1 MSTEVAAAVLA
12 LVGVAAVVAISW
24 VFYRIGKAEDREREE
39 AARAR
44 RPPPQPPEPEP
55 PPHDEDHRVA
65 RERRRPLP
73 PRRPQ
78 R

>member
-1 MSTEVAAAVLA
+1 MSTEAAAVVLA
-12 LVGVAAVVAISW
+12 LVGVAAVVAVSW
-24 VFYRIGKAEDREREE
+24 VFYRIGKAEDRERE
-39 AARAR
+39 AAR
-44 RPPPQPPEPEP
+44 RPPPAPSPEPEP
-55 PPHDEDHRVA
+55 EPDPPADEHRVA

>member
-12 LVGVAAVVAISW
+12 LAGVAAVAAVSW
-24 VFYRIGKAEDREREE
+24 LFYRIGRSEDREREQLE
-39 AARAR
+39 RERAER
-44 RPPPQPPEPEP
+44 EREHRDEPGAP
-55 PPHDEDHRVA
+55 GLA

-78 R
+78 

>member
-1 MSTEVAAAVLA
+1 MSTEVAAVVLA
-12 LVGVAAVVAISW
+12 LAGVAAVVAVSW
-24 VFYRIGKAEDREREE
+24 VFYRIGKAEERDRE
-39 AARAR
+39 AAR
-44 RPPPQPPEPEP
+44 RPPPELPEPEPEP
-55 PPHDEDHRVA
+55 PPDDHRVA

>member
-1 MSTEVAAAVLA
+1 MSTQVAAAVLA
-12 LVGVAAVVAISW
+12 LVGVAAVVAVSW

-44 RPPPQPPEPEP
+44 RPPPSPEAEAEP
-55 PPHDEDHRVA
+55 PGDEHRVA